1 MILDFF
7 SRYAFNIF
15 VFWELIS
22 TSSAFSIFSL
32 RKSYNFF
39 LSIISSIEIIA
50 ISSWSPKDSILWG
63 YFRICLFI
71 FLSGLF
77 LSLLLVRHFCLLL
90 LVLSGLLLLLLVLSG
105 LLLLLL
111 VLSGFL
117 LLLVLSGF
125 LLLLVLSGFLLLLLV
140 LSGFLFLLALSGF
153 LFLLALSGFL
163 FLLEYFHLYKINFL
177 IDYSNLLLKFFYPSF
192 SF

>member
-77 LSLLLVRHFCLLL
+77 LSLLSFLTLLFFGGK
-90 LVLSGLLLLLLVLSG
+90 SS
-105 LLLLLL
+105 
-111 VLSGFL
+111 SSSSSSFL
-117 LLLVLSGF
+117 C
-125 LLLLVLSGFLLLLLV
+125 
-140 LSGFLFLLALSGF
+140 
-153 LFLLALSGFL
+153 
-163 FLLEYFHLYKINFL
+163 
-177 IDYSNLLLKFFYPSF
+177 SF
-192 SF
+192 SSFGSSFLSSLACPFWSSSSLTCSFWLSSSLACSLWLSLFAGSFWLSLFAGSFWLSLFAGVFSLI

>member
-7 SRYAFNIF
+7 PRYVFNIF

-77 LSLLLVRHFCLLL
+77 LSLLSFLTLLFFGGK
-90 LVLSGLLLLLLVLSG
+90 SS
-105 LLLLLL
+105 
-111 VLSGFL
+111 SSSSSSSFL
-117 LLLVLSGF
+117 C
-125 LLLLVLSGFLLLLLV
+125 
-140 LSGFLFLLALSGF
+140 
-153 LFLLALSGFL
+153 
-163 FLLEYFHLYKINFL
+163 
-177 IDYSNLLLKFFYPSF
+177 SF
-192 SF
+192 SSFGSSFLSSLACSFWSSSSLACSFWSSSSLACSFWLSSLTCSFWLSSLTCSFWLSSSLACSLWLSLFAGSFWLSLFAGVFSLI

>member
-7 SRYAFNIF
+7 SRYVFNIF

-77 LSLLLVRHFCLLL
+77 LSLLSFLTLLFFGGK
-90 LVLSGLLLLLLVLSG
+90 SS
-105 LLLLLL
+105 
-111 VLSGFL
+111 SSSSSSFL
-117 LLLVLSGF
+117 C
-125 LLLLVLSGFLLLLLV
+125 
-140 LSGFLFLLALSGF
+140 
-153 LFLLALSGFL
+153 
-163 FLLEYFHLYKINFL
+163 
-177 IDYSNLLLKFFYPSF
+177 SF
-192 SF
+192 SSFGSSFLSSLACSFWSSSSLACSFWSSSSLACSFWLSSLTCSLWLSLFAGSFWLSLFAGSFWLSLFAGVFSLI

>member
-7 SRYAFNIF
+7 SRYVFNIF

-77 LSLLLVRHFCLLL
+77 LSLLSFLTLLFFGGK
-90 LVLSGLLLLLLVLSG
+90 SS
-105 LLLLLL
+105 
-111 VLSGFL
+111 SSSSSSFL
-117 LLLVLSGF
+117 C
-125 LLLLVLSGFLLLLLV
+125 
-140 LSGFLFLLALSGF
+140 
-153 LFLLALSGFL
+153 
-163 FLLEYFHLYKINFL
+163 
-177 IDYSNLLLKFFYPSF
+177 SF
-192 SF
+192 SSFGSSFLSSLACSFWSSSLACSFWSSSSLACSFWLSSSLACSLWLSSLTCSLWLSLFAGSFWLSLFAGVFSLI

>member
-7 SRYAFNIF
+7 SRYVFNIF

-77 LSLLLVRHFCLLL
+77 LSLLSFLTLLFFGGK
-90 LVLSGLLLLLLVLSG
+90 SS
-105 LLLLLL
+105 
-111 VLSGFL
+111 SSSSSSFL
-117 LLLVLSGF
+117 C
-125 LLLLVLSGFLLLLLV
+125 
-140 LSGFLFLLALSGF
+140 
-153 LFLLALSGFL
+153 
-163 FLLEYFHLYKINFL
+163 
-177 IDYSNLLLKFFYPSF
+177 SF
-192 SF
+192 SSFGSSFLSSLACSFWSSSSLACSFWLSSLTCSLWLSLFAGSFWLSLFAGSFWLSLFAGVFSLI

>member
-77 LSLLLVRHFCLLL
+77 LSLLSFLTLLFFGGKSSSSSSSSFLCSFSSFGSSFLSSFGSSFLSSLACSSSFLACSFWLSSLTCSLWLSSLTCSLWLSLFAGSFWLSLFAGSFCL
-90 LVLSGLLLLLLVLSG
+90 S
-105 LLLLLL
+105 
-111 VLSGFL
+111 
-117 LLLVLSGF
+117 
-125 LLLLVLSGFLLLLLV
+125 
-140 LSGFLFLLALSGF
+140 LFAGVFS
-153 LFLLALSGFL
+153 
-163 FLLEYFHLYKINFL
+163 L
-177 IDYSNLLLKFFYPSF
+177 I
-192 SF
+192 

>member
-77 LSLLLVRHFCLLL
+77 LSLLSFLTLLFFGGK
-90 LVLSGLLLLLLVLSG
+90 SS
-105 LLLLLL
+105 
-111 VLSGFL
+111 SSSSSSFL
-117 LLLVLSGF
+117 C
-125 LLLLVLSGFLLLLLV
+125 
-140 LSGFLFLLALSGF
+140 
-153 LFLLALSGFL
+153 
-163 FLLEYFHLYKINFL
+163 
-177 IDYSNLLLKFFYPSF
+177 SF
-192 SF
+192 SSFGSSFLSSLACSFWSSSSLTCSFWLSSLTCSLWLSSLTCSLWLSLFAGSFWLSLFAGVFSLI

>member
-77 LSLLLVRHFCLLL
+77 LSLLSFLTLLFFGGK
-90 LVLSGLLLLLLVLSG
+90 SS
-105 LLLLLL
+105 
-111 VLSGFL
+111 SSSSSSSFL
-117 LLLVLSGF
+117 C
-125 LLLLVLSGFLLLLLV
+125 
-140 LSGFLFLLALSGF
+140 
-153 LFLLALSGFL
+153 
-163 FLLEYFHLYKINFL
+163 
-177 IDYSNLLLKFFYPSF
+177 SF
-192 SF
+192 SSFGSSFLSSLACSFLSSSSLACSFWSSSSLACSFWLSSLTCSLWLSSLTCSLWLSLFAGSFWLSLFAGSFWLSLFAGVFSLI